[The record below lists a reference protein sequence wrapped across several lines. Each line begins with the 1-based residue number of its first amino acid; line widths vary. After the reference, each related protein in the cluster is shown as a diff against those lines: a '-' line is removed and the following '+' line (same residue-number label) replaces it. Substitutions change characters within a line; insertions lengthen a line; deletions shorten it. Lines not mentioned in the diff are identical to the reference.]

1 MIAEA
6 STSLA
11 PEKENA
17 EKENLEDL
25 FRAEYPTVARLIA
38 SITRDPGRAEELA
51 VEVFLRWD
59 KQSGVENSAAWLRRT
74 AIHIALDELRRRRRS
89 ERLQSLLPWRT
100 PPAQL
105 ETQTQVTR
113 ALAALK
119 PRDAELL
126 LLRAEGLTYE
136 ELAQTC
142 NLTPASVGT
151 LLARAR
157 KAFEKE
163 YSR

>member
-1 MIAEA
+1 VIAEA
-6 STSLA
+6 SPSLA
-11 PEKENA
+11 A
-17 EKENLEDL
+17 IKENLEDL
-25 FRAEYPTVARLIA
+25 FRAEYPSVARLIA

-59 KQSGVENSAAWLRRT
+59 KQGPLENSPAWLRRT
-74 AIHIALDELRRRRRS
+74 AIHLALDELRRRRRLES
-89 ERLQSLLPWRT
+89 LQAFLPWRA
-100 PPAQL
+100 PQNQI

-119 PRDAELL
+119 PREAELL

-136 ELAQTC
+136 ELAQAC
-142 NLTPASVGT
+142 RLNPASVGT

-157 KAFEKE
+157 KSFEKE